1 MCPSSQY
8 RYQLFPS
15 AQLSLYR
22 VLPGFFF
29 FFATRYW
36 SVVSACEKKTFF
48 SVECSIRVRW
58 AEPNSSLVSLPR
70 NVFYFYFFLLE
81 MKMEAT
87 DMKRGRTAATIILGL
102 CRIFFSFLFFSFY
115 LWHCTRNRSLGKNL
129 KKKKR
134 ERGVVAHMFS
144 VGRFEPRS
152 CQETGYPNWARCSGR
167 SKMATRNR
175 TEPFNR
181 QKKKQLPKKPPC
193 RPYARHIWPHCF
205 WCCRH
210 KKKHDG
216 RTKKKNSNETK
227 AAILIDLLVLLSV
240 PRRPV
245 FHQ

>member
-1 MCPSSQY
+1 
-8 RYQLFPS
+8 
-15 AQLSLYR
+15 
-22 VLPGFFF
+22 
-29 FFATRYW
+29 
-36 SVVSACEKKTFF
+36 
-48 SVECSIRVRW
+48 
-58 AEPNSSLVSLPR
+58 
-70 NVFYFYFFLLE
+70 

-115 LWHCTRNRSLGKNL
+115 LWHCTRNRSLGKNF

-181 QKKKQLPKKPPC
+181 QKKNNFQKNLRAGLTPDTSG
-193 RPYARHIWPHCF
+193 HIVSGVVDT
-205 WCCRH
+205 R
-210 KKKHDG
+210 KNTMAE
-216 RTKKKNSNETK
+216 RKKKNSNETK

>member
-29 FFATRYW
+29 FLPPATGVLYRRVKKRRFFRS
-36 SVVSACEKKTFF
+36 SVPFVSGEPSRTLHLFLFHGMCFIFF
-48 SVECSIRVRW
+48 
-58 AEPNSSLVSLPR
+58 
-70 NVFYFYFFLLE
+70 FFLLE

-216 RTKKKNSNETK
+216 RTKKKRTQTK
-227 AAILIDLLVLLSV
+227 
-240 PRRPV
+240 RKRP
-245 FHQ
+245 FWSIY